1 VASAPSLSRA
11 DMERIIQ
18 EGGSVLLPAQPGQIG
33 RVITR
38 LEDLPP
44 EDRLAQQGL
53 ADPRAA
59 LADLERQAADLAR
72 RKADLLRS
80 LPPVESVTT
89 PEEPPVESVTTSE
102 SAPPEEVP
110 PEEADVESVTT
121 SEAAD
126 LPEEA
131 PQEETGDRPAGRRRK
146 GW

>member
-1 VASAPSLSRA
+1 MASAPSLSRA

-18 EGGSVLLPAQPGQIG
+18 EGGSVLLPAAPGQIS

-59 LADLERQAADLAR
+59 LADLERQEADLAR
-72 RKADLLRS
+72 RKADLLSS
-80 LPPVESVTT
+80 LPP
-89 PEEPPVESVTTSE
+89 PPVESVTTSE
-102 SAPPEEVP
+102 ESDVEPVASPEEAPPEEAP
-110 PEEADVESVTT
+110 LETVTT
-121 SEAAD
+121 PEAAD
-126 LPEEA
+126 PPEAA
-131 PQEETGDRPAGRRRK
+131 PEEETGDRPAGRRRK